1 MVMSADVR
9 IKSGGY
15 EIPAHSSKEF
25 TFWWGA
31 DYLPAGYFNVSIE
44 PNAEGLH
51 MIPLIEE
58 RRQVTTI
65 APNGQLRQPM
75 LILTLRN
82 NNRFAVPFFANHIL
96 VNI

>member
-1 MVMSADVR
+1 MGADVR
-9 IKSGGY
+9 VKTGEY
-15 EIPAHSSKEF
+15 TIPAHKSQEF

-44 PNAEGLH
+44 PNAEGLD

-58 RRQVTTI
+58 RRQITTI
-65 APNGQLRQPM
+65 APSGQVRQPM

-82 NNRFAVPFFANHIL
+82 KNRFDVPFFANHIH
-96 VNI
+96 VNA